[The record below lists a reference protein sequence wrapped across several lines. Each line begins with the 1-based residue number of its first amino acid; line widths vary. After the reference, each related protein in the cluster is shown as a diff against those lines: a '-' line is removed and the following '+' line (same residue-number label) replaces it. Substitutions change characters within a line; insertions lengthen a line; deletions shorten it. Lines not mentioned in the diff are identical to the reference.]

1 MTSRLKSLELQGYK
15 TFASKSVLEFPGK
28 ITAIVGPNGSGKSN
42 IADLIRWVLGEQS
55 YRLLRG
61 RKTEDMIY
69 IGSDNRARS
78 GMASATITFDNDDGW
93 LPIDFSEVSVTRRA
107 YRDGQNE
114 YLLNGQKIRLR
125 DIQEL
130 LSQSGLAERTYT
142 LIGQGLVDSAL
153 SARPDERRKFF
164 EEAAGIGLYRG
175 RREEALNR
183 LDQTRRNLERIRDI
197 LSELSPRLRSLE
209 RQARRFMEYKT
220 IQADLQVLLRDW
232 YGFHWNKAQQQL
244 TLSKK
249 VLLEREEMLNEARE
263 KYDLLEAG
271 MTSLRMELQEVRQKL
286 NGWHSESAAF
296 HTTRE
301 QVSKELA
308 VFDERQRSLNDQNRN
323 INSDI
328 ARISEEINSRQINI
342 AAMKSDYTKIKSEY
356 EEAKQQYKDAQA
368 ELDKKR
374 QERNIVDQALHDKRR
389 VLVQVETRI
398 VENNA
403 KIHELEER
411 TSSFLD
417 SQTKLNNEQI
427 RTQSEFMELKRIYE
441 LG

>member
-1 MTSRLKSLELQGYK
+1 
-15 TFASKSVLEFPGK
+15 
-28 ITAIVGPNGSGKSN
+28 
-42 IADLIRWVLGEQS
+42 
-55 YRLLRG
+55 
-61 RKTEDMIY
+61 
-69 IGSDNRARS
+69 
-78 GMASATITFDNDDGW
+78 
-93 LPIDFSEVSVTRRA
+93 
-107 YRDGQNE
+107 
-114 YLLNGQKIRLR
+114 
-125 DIQEL
+125 
-130 LSQSGLAERTYT
+130 
-142 LIGQGLVDSAL
+142 
-153 SARPDERRKFF
+153 
-164 EEAAGIGLYRG
+164 
-175 RREEALNR
+175 
-183 LDQTRRNLERIRDI
+183 
-197 LSELSPRLRSLE
+197 
-209 RQARRFMEYKT
+209 MEYKT

-427 RTQSEFMELKRIYE
+427 RTQSEFMESKRIYE
-441 LG
+441 SVNSTLISRDDDRKEYENNLVKFASDIQVLEENNKKFQKELNQLQSELARINAQIGVLDQAEKSLSGMNSRSQDNH